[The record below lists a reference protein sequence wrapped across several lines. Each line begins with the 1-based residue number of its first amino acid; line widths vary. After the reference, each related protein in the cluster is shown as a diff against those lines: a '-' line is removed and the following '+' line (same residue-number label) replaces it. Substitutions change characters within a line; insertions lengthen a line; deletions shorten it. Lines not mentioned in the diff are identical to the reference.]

1 MATVINPEYL
11 SMPAQVQK
19 NKEDIAALKESGLI
33 VTPRGEYSDDT
44 QYNKN
49 DLVDSNGS
57 SYLAIIASLGYP
69 PASNPDRWQLIAEKG
84 DPGAAGKDGN
94 NGKDGTNGAD
104 GATGKVALAQTK
116 LWVVL
121 SDPTTVTQLTFQ
133 KSIFNREPVVGDAA
147 NIIATYGSK
156 AWQFSGTITNVN
168 ETYCTFSYAT
178 APAGYINIV
187 GPQGPAGPSKVCHNV
202 FFSKAPSQSEMIR
215 CTFSIIDESQ
225 SSYTNLNFVYT
236 ALTGSHINAPQNHRF
251 PATGF
256 YMKNY
261 ISMPITSIRW
271 SAATLR
277 ISYIDTTLEQPTET
291 DYICTLT
298 DTCTD
303 CKS

>member
-84 DPGAAGKDGN
+84 GP
-94 NGKDGTNGAD
+94 
-104 GATGKVALAQTK
+104 GATGAIALAQVK
-116 LWVVL
+116 LISFL
-121 SDPTTVTQLTFQ
+121 SDPTAVTQLTLE

-147 NIIATYGSK
+147 NVIVTYGAK

-168 ETYCTFSYAT
+168 ETYCTFNYAT

-187 GPQGPAGPSKVCHNV
+187 GPQGPAGTTKVCHNIM
-202 FFSKAPSQSEMIR
+202 FSKAPSQSEMIQ
-215 CTFSIIDESQ
+215 CSFSIVDESPTN
-225 SSYTNLNFVYT
+225 YENLNFVYT

-251 PATGF
+251 AATGF

-277 ISYIDTTLEQPTET
+277 ISYIDTTLEQPTQA

-303 CKS
+303 CQS